1 MDSTHVAAKG
11 TIFAHVTPGA
21 KGNSMS
27 GVEDAVTETV
37 AQVRALGV
45 ATLSEPDLFAIV
57 NTVRKPWEPM
67 TTHLWT
73 VAHRAVTRAGVN
85 IPDTYGRGTVSARVF
100 AACAR
105 Y

>member
-1 MDSTHVAAKG
+1 MDNTFAAAKG

-21 KGNSMS
+21 KGSSMS

-45 ATLSEPDLFAIV
+45 STLSEPDLFAIV

-67 TTHLWT
+67 STYLWER
-73 VAHRAVTRAGVN
+73 VYHAVTRAGVT